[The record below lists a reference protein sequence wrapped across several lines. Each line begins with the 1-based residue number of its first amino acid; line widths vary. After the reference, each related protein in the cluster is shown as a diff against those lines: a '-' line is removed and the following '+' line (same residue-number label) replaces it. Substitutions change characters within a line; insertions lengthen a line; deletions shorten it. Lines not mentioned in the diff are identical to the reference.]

1 VVIKG
6 SLYFNFMQQEKV
18 PAREGDEDERKW
30 TEATPQDLLAA
41 YSQYYTEVESREN
54 EERKN

>member
-18 PAREGDEDERKW
+18 PKEEGSDDERKW
-30 TEATPQDLLAA
+30 VEATP
-41 YSQYYTEVESREN
+41 
-54 EERKN
+54 